1 MEMSLDRLRNEEVHC
16 LEVQW
21 LSGKCDMKRRTFSR
35 GAVNVNGPTV
45 VIANPFYDSEPYAQ
59 TLALGC
65 SAEETLI
72 EKWQVKWLN
81 ANPRIRDRKTV
92 PIKTD
97 ANEAPLG
104 ILHCVSEQIYESRM
118 QRLRIERKNCLW
130 LDCDLKV

>member
-1 MEMSLDRLRNEEVHC
+1 LSEEVFYGTSLDRLRKEEAHC
-16 LEVQW
+16 PEARW
-21 LSGKCDMKRRTFSR
+21 LLGKCNMKRRTFSR

-81 ANPRIRDRKTV
+81 AN
-92 PIKTD
+92 
-97 ANEAPLG
+97 
-104 ILHCVSEQIYESRM
+104 S
-118 QRLRIERKNCLW
+118 
-130 LDCDLKV
+130 